1 MQWVL
6 AAKSAVGFVM
16 NQIAGLAKALKFDAT
31 AVTFTPYVAKRLPSA
46 GPFAAAPLVQGKAV
60 DASLSD
66 TIVVSRGTQISW

>member
-31 AVTFTPYVAKRLPSA
+31 AVTFTPCVAKRCR
-46 GPFAAAPLVQGKAV
+46 
-60 DASLSD
+60 
-66 TIVVSRGTQISW
+66 RGRLRRHRWCRVRRWMPA